1 MNETYAKLGMKPA
14 DILLPRDAD
23 MSKWAVVACDQFTSQ
38 PEYWEEADR
47 IVGDAPSTENI
58 NYFVFD
64 CCSIFPI
71 FGLCWYS

>member
-47 IVGDAPSTENI
+47 IVGDAPSTLRLILPGEQAQ
-58 NYFVFD
+58 
-64 CCSIFPI
+64 
-71 FGLCWYS
+71 